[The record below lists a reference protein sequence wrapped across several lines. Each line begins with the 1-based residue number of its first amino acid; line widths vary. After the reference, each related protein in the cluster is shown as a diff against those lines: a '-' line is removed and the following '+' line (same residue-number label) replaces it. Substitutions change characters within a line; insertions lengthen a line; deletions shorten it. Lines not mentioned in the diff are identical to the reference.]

1 MIGSLITAGTTLL
14 GGLFGSKKKTTS
26 SVDYVK
32 MAANATKAG
41 FNPLTAIRNGGS
53 AGFTTTTSSD
63 MSSLGGALQSL
74 GGPLGEAMS
83 KKFDPLEQKKRQL
96 DTALVDYQLRQLQ
109 QGPKAMPGQLY
120 PGGQSS
126 GVKVSTHVAS
136 TTKGGFIGPPMPE
149 HIKLDKPLALYV
161 TGIDDNGKRHRLP
174 NPDLPDL
181 DQMLVPSSAVVGSE
195 AADGVRK
202 APSWWDSWTYHQP
215 TLKPFGPHNVPRYR
229 PPMRAGG
236 W

>member
-1 MIGSLITAGTTLL
+1 MIGQLITAGASLL
-14 GGLFGSKKKTTS
+14 GGLFGSNKKTTS

-63 MSSLGGALQSL
+63 MSSLGGALQAL

-83 KKFDPLEQKKRQL
+83 KKFDPVEQKKRQL

-126 GVKVSTHVAS
+126 GVKVNVA
-136 TTKGGFIGPPMPE
+136 TPTMAPRKIAPYLEEGKLMNTDPWAWTGGV
-149 HIKLDKPLALYV
+149 IKADPNRSDGANYEDAYGDFMGGALGGAV
-161 TGIDDNGKRHRLP
+161 PFVQDAWHNVKR
-174 NPDLPDL
+174 
-181 DQMLVPSSAVVGSE
+181 AWSE
-195 AADGVRK
+195 AERLDRE
-202 APSWWDSWTYHQP
+202 
-215 TLKPFGPHNVPRYR
+215 RYR
-229 PPMRAGG
+229 KFKEAKKPASNG
-236 W
+236 WWVVN